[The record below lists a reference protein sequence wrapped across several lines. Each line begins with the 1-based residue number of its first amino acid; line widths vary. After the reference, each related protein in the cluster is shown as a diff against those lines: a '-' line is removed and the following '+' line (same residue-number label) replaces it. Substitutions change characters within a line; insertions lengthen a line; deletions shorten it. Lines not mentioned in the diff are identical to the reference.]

1 MEQFLGQ
8 FNMMYKGR
16 IFGAN
21 DSSMCVICWQHW
33 LWLVCLKTY

>member
-8 FNMMYKGR
+8 FNMMYKMYKGR

-21 DSSMCVICWQHW
+21 VSSMCAIC
-33 LWLVCLKTY
+33 